1 MSIYGYGYGTNDGQN
16 ALDWDYYRY
25 PEQPAPQTGGR
36 PLDYPAH
43 LPWPPQPNVNVD
55 SGGGG
60 GAMPNINGGASPTGQ
75 GIGSLNG
82 GKEYGWKD
90 VGNFLSNQTLGPM
103 GEHVGLGNYNAGNA
117 IGTVGAGLLG
127 VMNPVV
133 GMGLSW
139 LGNQA
144 WGNKYGEDGFW
155 GNFWGEDKDKDKDD
169 EKTDDGLGDNPLGI
183 PGKDNLGRGFTNP
196 SDLSKGPNQ
205 FGLEGYNMQGGEG
218 VTDPNGPYGDGSG
231 LGYNAPT
238 TIETFSPDNNYGYTG
253 PDSNGNSQNFNYTGG
268 DGSAG
273 DGSGFGEN
281 NSGFGGFED
290 GTDESD
296 AAAADQGEW

>member
-1 MSIYGYGYGTNDGQN
+1 MSLYGYGYGTNDGQN
-16 ALDWDYYRY
+16 AIDWNYYRY
-25 PEQPAPQTGGR
+25 PVQQAGGR

-43 LPWPPQPNVNVD
+43 LPWPPVPSAANV
-55 SGGGG
+55 GGGG
-60 GAMPNINGGASPTGQ
+60 GGSPRTPAQQ

-103 GEHVGLGNYNAGNA
+103 GEQVGLGNYNAGNT

-127 VMNPVV
+127 VNPIV

-155 GNFWGEDKDKDKDD
+155 GSFWGEDKDKDD

-205 FGLEGYNMQGGEG
+205 FGPEGFNMQDGVG
-218 VTDPNGPYGDGSG
+218 VTDPSGPYGDGSG

-296 AAAADQGEW
+296 AAAADQGEWQI